1 MDLRGPSS
9 ELAGFSG
16 GTYSKRAFCLLLKF
30 IIQRNHVYKVYNSK
44 DFFLDKHLVV
54 THSDGG
60 QSGGLDFTLFFLA
73 HPTDRPLEWSL
84 FVLPSRGRVR
94 VRSSPR
100 KETAWKRSYHS
111 NSTPYVKSFFKKNSK
126 CVTTQFFQFI
136 GLPPRA
142 SFDAADWERTRG
154 RASCRQTCRCS
165 RR

>member
-1 MDLRGPSS
+1 MSSVFMDLRGPSS

-100 KETAWKRSYHS
+100 KETAWKRSYHD
-111 NSTPYVKSFFKKNSK
+111 PAIGK
-126 CVTTQFFQFI
+126 C
-136 GLPPRA
+136 
-142 SFDAADWERTRG
+142 SAAM
-154 RASCRQTCRCS
+154 
-165 RR
+165 